1 MPTCVTVGDVI
12 RVKSVVASNHP
23 EHKFVLVPTDHSNI
37 LFISKVFKL
46 YQKFHKQI
54 ECSDYSLDEAILG
67 VAQAPKIQQEN
78 TSSTALA
85 EAIPA

>member
-1 MPTCVTVGDVI
+1 
-12 RVKSVVASNHP
+12 
-23 EHKFVLVPTDHSNI
+23 VLVPTDHSNI

-67 VAQAPKIQQEN
+67 VAQAPKVQQEN
-78 TSSTALA
+78 TSSTAIVENTSVQA
-85 EAIPA
+85 PPQ